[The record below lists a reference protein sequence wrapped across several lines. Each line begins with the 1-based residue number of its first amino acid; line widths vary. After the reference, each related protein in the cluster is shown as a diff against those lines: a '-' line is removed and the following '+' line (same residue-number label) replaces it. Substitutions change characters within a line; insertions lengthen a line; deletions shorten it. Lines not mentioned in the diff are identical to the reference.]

1 MTYQNIPFVQI
12 LYYLTYIAVIAYG
25 IIKFYN
31 KLLTPYSWL
40 RKPFPDCFL
49 VTLVLLLP
57 MSFFSVENRMFSS
70 TYFLIL
76 FLAIVLVF
84 FRNKLYIKISCY
96 FLAVLSYAFI
106 ELIPSSFF
114 FVANLFI
121 KNIDLIPQ
129 HFINNGFVCLSL
141 IYFLLI
147 DIFFLYFIF
156 ILANSFQG
164 RFSTLPMT
172 LIVCLSIPFLLAV
185 LSCNIVEESRSYF
198 DFTIKCAIMLPAFT
212 LSLFL
217 LSMGFKKL
225 KQQELL
231 TLQREAQESQLKH
244 LLEYY
249 KKIEKNYI
257 TQRKFKHDIANHL
270 SIISFLLEE
279 RKYKET
285 EAYLSDYINTRN
297 STEDMSYEI

>member
-141 IYFLLI
+141 IYFYLLI
-147 DIFFLYFIF
+147 YFFCISYLY
-156 ILANSFQG
+156 LQ
-164 RFSTLPMT
+164 
-172 LIVCLSIPFLLAV
+172 IPFRDVFRLCL
-185 LSCNIVEESRSYF
+185 
-198 DFTIKCAIMLPAFT
+198 
-212 LSLFL
+212 
-217 LSMGFKKL
+217 
-225 KQQELL
+225 
-231 TLQREAQESQLKH
+231 
-244 LLEYY
+244 
-249 KKIEKNYI
+249 
-257 TQRKFKHDIANHL
+257 
-270 SIISFLLEE
+270 
-279 RKYKET
+279 
-285 EAYLSDYINTRN
+285 
-297 STEDMSYEI
+297 